1 VTDIVCDFL
10 CAGSTLKDRGGRRK
24 KNKQQASMQEKF
36 YFSSFVFIKDD
47 DESGV
52 VNISGG
58 EHTKKMMTMT
68 MTMMSPLKA
77 LQSQTCRYCSFSS
90 SSFSSSFRA
99 ARKLKKMKTCATRQL
114 LRCSGNNEE
123 NDERTKTT
131 TNKNSKNKNTITN
144 NDDIRLDIRV
154 TDVQLILGEMSLL
167 WILELISRAVQ
178 VSISPDF
185 PGWLAPIESPTPNSI
200 ASMISATAWNF
211 TWIGFSAMLGA
222 YELSEDDYP
231 VVEKGPKTPTMKA
244 LEKVCLTMLLYAPAQ
259 AFGDAFSLHAN
270 LLNLAATPPLLIRL
284 PTTFAFI
291 FAFRF
296 YVLCHRGEVNREI
309 EESEFQLLYATL
321 SVSLLAT
328 LCGAITQT
336 SNPQFHIELAREIF
350 QIVE

>member
-1 VTDIVCDFL
+1 MREVRT
-10 CAGSTLKDRGGRRK
+10 DRGGRRK
-24 KNKQQASMQEKF
+24 KKQTTTSMQEKF

-77 LQSQTCRYCSFSS
+77 LQSQTCRYCSSSS

>member
-1 VTDIVCDFL
+1 VTDILCDFL
-10 CAGSTLKDRGGRRK
+10 YGKYVVEEEEEK
-24 KNKQQASMQEKF
+24 KQTNKKEKF
-36 YFSSFVFIKDD
+36 YFSSFVFIKDY

-58 EHTKKMMTMT
+58 EQTKKM

-114 LRCSGNNEE
+114 LRCSGTDNNEE
-123 NDERTKTT
+123 NDERTKT

-185 PGWLAPIESPTPNSI
+185 PGWLAPIESPTPNSV

>member
-1 VTDIVCDFL
+1 MCGKYDKKT
-10 CAGSTLKDRGGRRK
+10 DRGGRRK

-77 LQSQTCRYCSFSS
+77 LQSQTCRYCSSSS

>member
-1 VTDIVCDFL
+1 MTFCVREVRTDR
-10 CAGSTLKDRGGRRK
+10 KRRK
-24 KNKQQASMQEKF
+24 KEKKQTTSMQEKF

-58 EHTKKMMTMT
+58 ERTKKMMTMT

-77 LQSQTCRYCSFSS
+77 LQSQTCRYCSSSSS

>member
-1 VTDIVCDFL
+1 MCGKYDKKT
-10 CAGSTLKDRGGRRK
+10 DRGGRRK

-77 LQSQTCRYCSFSS
+77 LQSQTCRYCSSSS

-296 YVLCHRGEVNREI
+296 YVLCRRGEVNREI

>member
-1 VTDIVCDFL
+1 MCGKYVQTE
-10 CAGSTLKDRGGRRK
+10 RGGRRK
-24 KNKQQASMQEKF
+24 KNKQQACMQEKF

-77 LQSQTCRYCSFSS
+77 LQSQTCRYCSSS
-90 SSFSSSFRA
+90 SSPFSSSFRA

-144 NDDIRLDIRV
+144 KDDIRLDIRV

>member
-1 VTDIVCDFL
+1 MTDIVCDFL
-10 CAGSTLKDRGGRRK
+10 CAGSTYRQRRK
-24 KNKQQASMQEKF
+24 KEKKTSMQEKF
-36 YFSSFVFIKDD
+36 YFSSFVFIKGD

-58 EHTKKMMTMT
+58 EHTKKMMTM
-68 MTMMSPLKA
+68 MSPLKA
-77 LQSQTCRYCSFSS
+77 LQSQTCRYCSSSS

-144 NDDIRLDIRV
+144 KDDIRLDIRV

>member
-1 VTDIVCDFL
+1 VTFCVREVRR
-10 CAGSTLKDRGGRRK
+10 TDRGGRRK

-58 EHTKKMMTMT
+58 EHTKKMMTM
-68 MTMMSPLKA
+68 MSPLKA
-77 LQSQTCRYCSFSS
+77 LQSQTCRYCSSSS

>member
-1 VTDIVCDFL
+1 VTFCVREVR
-10 CAGSTLKDRGGRRK
+10 TDRGGRRK
-24 KNKQQASMQEKF
+24 KKTSMQEKF

-77 LQSQTCRYCSFSS
+77 LQSQTCRYCSSSS

>member
-1 VTDIVCDFL
+1 MTFCVREVRQ
-10 CAGSTLKDRGGRRK
+10 KDRQRRK
-24 KNKQQASMQEKF
+24 KEKKQTTSKHDEEKF

-68 MTMMSPLKA
+68 MMSPLKA
-77 LQSQTCRYCSFSS
+77 LQSQTCRYCSSSSS

>member
-1 VTDIVCDFL
+1 MTFCVREVRTDR
-10 CAGSTLKDRGGRRK
+10 KRRK
-24 KNKQQASMQEKF
+24 KEKKQTTSKHDEEKF

-58 EHTKKMMTMT
+58 EQTKKM

-77 LQSQTCRYCSFSS
+77 LQSQTCRYCSSSSS

-99 ARKLKKMKTCATRQL
+99 ARKLKKMKMCATRQL
-114 LRCSGNNEE
+114 LRCSGTDNNEE
-123 NDERTKTT
+123 NDERTKT

>member
-1 VTDIVCDFL
+1 MREVQEEE
-10 CAGSTLKDRGGRRK
+10 K
-24 KNKQQASMQEKF
+24 KNKQEKF

-68 MTMMSPLKA
+68 MMSPLKA
-77 LQSQTCRYCSFSS
+77 LQSQTCRYCSSS
-90 SSFSSSFRA
+90 SSSSFRA
-99 ARKLKKMKTCATRQL
+99 ARKLKKMKMCATRQKL
-114 LRCSGNNEE
+114 LRCSGTDNNEE
-123 NDERTKTT
+123 NDERTKT

-167 WILELISRAVQ
+167 WILELVSRAVQ

-222 YELSEDDYP
+222 YELSADDYP

>member
-1 VTDIVCDFL
+1 MREVRT
-10 CAGSTLKDRGGRRK
+10 DRGGRRK
-24 KNKQQASMQEKF
+24 KNKQQACMQEKF

-58 EHTKKMMTMT
+58 EHTKKMMTM
-68 MTMMSPLKA
+68 MSPLKA
-77 LQSQTCRYCSFSS
+77 LQSQTCRYCSSSS

>member
-1 VTDIVCDFL
+1 VTFCVREVRR
-10 CAGSTLKDRGGRRK
+10 TDRGGRRK

>member
-1 VTDIVCDFL
+1 MREVRT
-10 CAGSTLKDRGGRRK
+10 DRGGRRK
-24 KNKQQASMQEKF
+24 KNKQQACMQEKF

-58 EHTKKMMTMT
+58 EHTKKMMTM
-68 MTMMSPLKA
+68 MSPLKA
-77 LQSQTCRYCSFSS
+77 LQSQTCRYCSSSS

-123 NDERTKTT
+123 NDERTKT

>member
-1 VTDIVCDFL
+1 MTDIVCDFL
-10 CAGSTLKDRGGRRK
+10 CAGSTYRQRRK
-24 KNKQQASMQEKF
+24 KEKKQTTSMQEKF

-58 EHTKKMMTMT
+58 EHTKKMMTM
-68 MTMMSPLKA
+68 MSPLKA
-77 LQSQTCRYCSFSS
+77 LQSQTCRYCSSSS

-123 NDERTKTT
+123 NDERTKTK

>member
-1 VTDIVCDFL
+1 MREVQEEE
-10 CAGSTLKDRGGRRK
+10 K
-24 KNKQQASMQEKF
+24 KNKQEKF

-68 MTMMSPLKA
+68 MMSPLKA
-77 LQSQTCRYCSFSS
+77 LQSQTCRYCSSS
-90 SSFSSSFRA
+90 SSSSFRA
-99 ARKLKKMKTCATRQL
+99 ARKLKKMKMCATRQKL
-114 LRCSGNNEE
+114 LRCSGTDNNEE
-123 NDERTKTT
+123 NDERTKT

-178 VSISPDF
+178 VSTSPDF

-222 YELSEDDYP
+222 YELSADDYP

>member
-1 VTDIVCDFL
+1 MTFCVREVRT
-10 CAGSTLKDRGGRRK
+10 DRGGRREK
-24 KNKQQASMQEKF
+24 KTSMQEKF
-36 YFSSFVFIKDD
+36 YFSSFVFIKGD

-77 LQSQTCRYCSFSS
+77 LQSQTCRYCSSSS

>member
-1 VTDIVCDFL
+1 MTF
-10 CAGSTLKDRGGRRK
+10 CAGSRGRRK
-24 KNKQQASMQEKF
+24 KTNNKQEKF

-68 MTMMSPLKA
+68 MMSPLKA
-77 LQSQTCRYCSFSS
+77 LQSQTCRYCSSS
-90 SSFSSSFRA
+90 SSSSFRA
-99 ARKLKKMKTCATRQL
+99 ARKLKKMKMCATRQKL
-114 LRCSGNNEE
+114 LRCSGTDNNEE
-123 NDERTKTT
+123 NDERTKT

-167 WILELISRAVQ
+167 WILELVSRAVQ

>member
-1 VTDIVCDFL
+1 MTFCVREVRT
-10 CAGSTLKDRGGRRK
+10 DRGGRRK
-24 KNKQQASMQEKF
+24 KKTSMQEKF

-58 EHTKKMMTMT
+58 EHTKKMMTM
-68 MTMMSPLKA
+68 MSPLKA
-77 LQSQTCRYCSFSS
+77 LQSQTCRYCSSSS

>member
-1 VTDIVCDFL
+1 MREVKEEE
-10 CAGSTLKDRGGRRK
+10 GK
-24 KNKQQASMQEKF
+24 KQTTSMQEKF
-36 YFSSFVFIKDD
+36 YFSSFVFIKDY

-77 LQSQTCRYCSFSS
+77 LQSQTCRYCSSSS

>member
-1 VTDIVCDFL
+1 
-10 CAGSTLKDRGGRRK
+10 
-24 KNKQQASMQEKF
+24 
-36 YFSSFVFIKDD
+36 
-47 DESGV
+47 
-52 VNISGG
+52 
-58 EHTKKMMTMT
+58 
-68 MTMMSPLKA
+68 
-77 LQSQTCRYCSFSS
+77 
-90 SSFSSSFRA
+90 
-99 ARKLKKMKTCATRQL
+99 MKTCATRQL
-114 LRCSGNNEE
+114 PRCSGTDNNEE
-123 NDERTKTT
+123 NDERTKT

-178 VSISPDF
+178 VSTSPDF

-222 YELSEDDYP
+222 YELAEDDYP

>member
-1 VTDIVCDFL
+1 VTFCVREVR
-10 CAGSTLKDRGGRRK
+10 TDRGGRRK

-77 LQSQTCRYCSFSS
+77 LQSQTCRYCSSSS

>member
-1 VTDIVCDFL
+1 MTFCVREVRRT
-10 CAGSTLKDRGGRRK
+10 DRGGRRK

-77 LQSQTCRYCSFSS
+77 LQSQTCRYCSSSS

>member
-1 VTDIVCDFL
+1 MCGKYVQTE
-10 CAGSTLKDRGGRRK
+10 RGGRRK
-24 KNKQQASMQEKF
+24 KNKQQACMQEKF

-58 EHTKKMMTMT
+58 EHTKKMMTM
-68 MTMMSPLKA
+68 MSPLKA
-77 LQSQTCRYCSFSS
+77 LQSQTCRYCSSSS